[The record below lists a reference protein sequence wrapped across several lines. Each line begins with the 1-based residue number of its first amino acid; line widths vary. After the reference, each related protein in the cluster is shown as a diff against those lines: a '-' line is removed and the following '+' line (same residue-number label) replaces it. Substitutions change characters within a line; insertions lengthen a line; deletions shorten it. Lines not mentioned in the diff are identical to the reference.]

1 MECVSFEEPDFIPGD
16 RNKRAREA
24 VTNLGPA
31 VLNGCVSTFLSIV
44 LLANSNSM
52 VFQTFFKVCNCR
64 FRGIIMCTLYRTH
77 FRYFSL

>member
-1 MECVSFEEPDFIPGD
+1 MECVSLTVSVRSGPYIPGD

-44 LLANSNSM
+44 LLANSNSL
-52 VFQTFFKVCNCR
+52 VFQTFFKV
-64 FRGIIMCTLYRTH
+64 
-77 FRYFSL
+77 